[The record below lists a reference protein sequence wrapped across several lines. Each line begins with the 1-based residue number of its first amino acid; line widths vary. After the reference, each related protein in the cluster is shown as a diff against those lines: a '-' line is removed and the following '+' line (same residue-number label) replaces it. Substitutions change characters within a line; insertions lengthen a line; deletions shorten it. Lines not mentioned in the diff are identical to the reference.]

1 MQDFR
6 LKVFR
11 TVAGKLNFTNAA
23 EALFLTQ
30 PAVTL
35 QIKTLEEDLGVK
47 LFDRSGGKVRLTEAG
62 EVLLGYAERIT
73 DLYNEAE
80 VAVGSLT
87 GEERG
92 RLAVG
97 ASTTIAQYVLPALL
111 GEFISYFPRVEL
123 SMVSGNTENII
134 RVLDERKIS
143 LGLVEGP
150 IGRNDLKTKN
160 FIDDE
165 IVAVVSPTHKWATV
179 KTSKIK
185 IKQLAGI
192 PQIWREQGSG
202 TRRVLEDALKKA
214 KLKLRDFNIA
224 MELDS
229 TEAIKS
235 AVEANL
241 GIGFVSRW
249 ALSREIEL
257 GLLKIVNIENL
268 KIKRQFKF
276 VYPRTPQLEQTAES
290 FLKFALRRRP
300 YLRKN

>member
-23 EALFLTQ
+23 EVLFLTQ

-62 EVLLGYAERIT
+62 DVLLGYAERIA

-80 VAVGSLT
+80 SAVGLLT

-92 RLAVG
+92 ELAIG

-111 GEFISYFPRVEL
+111 GEFLSYQPRVEL

-134 RVLDERKIS
+134 RALDEKRIT

-150 IGRNDLKTKN
+150 IGRNDLKTN
-160 FIDDE
+160 RFIEDE
-165 IVAVVSPTHKWATV
+165 IVAVVAADHKLATA
-179 KTSKIK
+179 KDSKINL
-185 IKQLAGI
+185 KQLAEM
-192 PQIWREQGSG
+192 PQIWREHGSG
-202 TRRVLEDALKKA
+202 TRRVIEDTLKKA

-235 AVEANL
+235 AVKANL
-241 GIGFVSRW
+241 GIGFISRW
-249 ALSREIEL
+249 ALSGDIES
-257 GLLKIVNIENL
+257 GLLKIISINKL
-268 KIKRQFKF
+268 QIKRQFKF
-276 VYPRTPQLEQTAES
+276 VYPRTPPLEGSAET
-290 FLKFALRRRP
+290 FLRFALRRRP
-300 YLRKN
+300 ILVER

>member
-11 TVAGKLNFTNAA
+11 TVAEKLNFTNAA
-23 EALFLTQ
+23 EVLFLTQ

-47 LFDRSGGKVRLTEAG
+47 LFDRAGGKVKLTEAG
-62 EVLLGYAERIT
+62 EVLLGYAARIT

-80 VAVGSLT
+80 TAVGVLI

-92 RLAVG
+92 KLSIG

-111 GEFISYFPRVEL
+111 GEFLVYHPRVEL
-123 SMVSGNTENII
+123 SMIGANTEN
-134 RVLDERKIS
+134 VVNALDEKRIT

-150 IGRNDLKTKN
+150 VGRNDLKTAR
-160 FIDDE
+160 FIEDE
-165 IVAVVSPTHKWATV
+165 IVAIIAADHKLA
-179 KTSKIK
+179 KNSKINF
-185 IKQLAGI
+185 KQLAEL

-202 TRRVLEDALKKA
+202 TRRVVEDALKHA
-214 KLKLRDFNIA
+214 KLKLRDFKIA

-257 GLLKIVNIENL
+257 GSLKIINIEKL
-268 KIKRQFKF
+268 QIKRQFNF
-276 VYPRTPQLEQTAES
+276 VYPRTPQLERTAES
-290 FLKFALRRRP
+290 FLRFALRRRP
-300 YLRKN
+300 TLVVS

>member
-11 TVAGKLNFTNAA
+11 TVAEKLNFTNAA

-47 LFDRSGGKVRLTEAG
+47 LFDRSGGRVKLTEAG
-62 EVLLGYAERIT
+62 EVLLRFAERIT

-80 VAVGSLT
+80 IAVGSLT

-111 GEFISYFPRVEL
+111 GEFISYHPRIEL
-123 SMVSGNTENII
+123 SMVSGNTENVI
-134 RVLDERKIS
+134 RVLDEKRIT

-150 IGRNDLKTKN
+150 IGRNDLKTDR

-165 IVAVVSPTHKWATV
+165 IVAVVSPNHKWKQV
-179 KTSKIK
+179 KNSKIEL
-185 IKQLAGI
+185 KQLAEI
-192 PQIWREQGSG
+192 PQIWREHGSG
-202 TRRVLEDALKKA
+202 TRREIEDALKKA

-257 GLLKIVNIENL
+257 GLLKIVSIEKL
-268 KIKRQFKF
+268 QIKRQFKF
-276 VYPRTPQLEQTAES
+276 VYPRTPQLERTAES

-300 YLRKN
+300 FLRKS

>member
-11 TVAGKLNFTNAA
+11 TVAEKLNFTNAA

-47 LFDRSGGKVRLTEAG
+47 LFDRSGGRVSMTEAG
-62 EVLLGYAERIT
+62 EVLLKYAARIT

-80 VAVGSLT
+80 IAVGSLT

-111 GEFISYFPRVEL
+111 GEFLIVHPRVEL
-123 SMVSGNTENII
+123 SMLSANTENVI
-134 RVLDERKIS
+134 RALDEKRIA

-150 IGRNDLKTKN
+150 IGRNDLKTKS

-165 IVAVVSPTHKWATV
+165 IVAVVSATREWA
-179 KTSKIK
+179 KDSKISL
-185 IKQLAGI
+185 KQLAEM
-192 PQIWREQGSG
+192 PQIWREHGSG
-202 TRRVLEDALKKA
+202 TRRV
-214 KLKLRDFNIA
+214 
-224 MELDS
+224 
-229 TEAIKS
+229 
-235 AVEANL
+235 
-241 GIGFVSRW
+241 
-249 ALSREIEL
+249 
-257 GLLKIVNIENL
+257 
-268 KIKRQFKF
+268 
-276 VYPRTPQLEQTAES
+276 
-290 FLKFALRRRP
+290 
-300 YLRKN
+300 

>member
-11 TVAGKLNFTNAA
+11 TVAEKLNFTNAA
-23 EALFLTQ
+23 EVLFLTQ

-47 LFDRSGGKVRLTEAG
+47 LFDRAGGKVKLTEAG
-62 EVLLGYAERIT
+62 EVLLGYAARIT

-80 VAVGSLT
+80 TAVGVLI

-92 RLAVG
+92 KLSIG

-111 GEFISYFPRVEL
+111 GEFLVYHPRVEL
-123 SMVSGNTENII
+123 SMIGANTENI
-134 RVLDERKIS
+134 VNALDEKRIT

-150 IGRNDLKTKN
+150 VGRNDLKTAR
-160 FIDDE
+160 FIEDE
-165 IVAVVSPTHKWATV
+165 IVAIIAADHKLA
-179 KTSKIK
+179 KNSQINF
-185 IKQLAGI
+185 KQLAEL

-202 TRRVLEDALKKA
+202 TRRVVEDALKHA
-214 KLKLRDFNIA
+214 KLKLRDFKIA

-257 GLLKIVNIENL
+257 GSLKIVSIEKL
-268 KIKRQFKF
+268 QIKRQFNF
-276 VYPRTPQLEQTAES
+276 VYPRTPQLERTAES
-290 FLKFALRRRP
+290 FLRFALRRRP
-300 YLRKN
+300 IL

>member
-11 TVAGKLNFTNAA
+11 TVAEKLNFTNAA
-23 EALFLTQ
+23 EVLFLTQ

-47 LFDRSGGKVRLTEAG
+47 LFDRAGGKVKLTEAG
-62 EVLLGYAERIT
+62 EVLLDYAARIT

-80 VAVGSLT
+80 TAVGVLI

-92 RLAVG
+92 KLSIG

-111 GEFISYFPRVEL
+111 GEFLVYHPRVEL
-123 SMVSGNTENII
+123 SMIGANTENIVNALNEKRI
-134 RVLDERKIS
+134 T

-150 IGRNDLKTKN
+150 VGRNDLKTAR
-160 FIDDE
+160 FIEDE
-165 IVAVVSPTHKWATV
+165 IVAVIAADHKLA
-179 KTSKIK
+179 KNSKINF
-185 IKQLAGI
+185 KQLAEL

-202 TRRVLEDALKKA
+202 TRRVVEDALKHA
-214 KLKLRDFNIA
+214 KLKLRDFKIA

-257 GLLKIVNIENL
+257 GSLKIINIEKL
-268 KIKRQFKF
+268 QIKRQFNF
-276 VYPRTPQLEQTAES
+276 VYPRTPQLERTAES
-290 FLKFALRRRP
+290 FLRFALRRRP
-300 YLRKN
+300 IL

>member
-11 TVAGKLNFTNAA
+11 TVAEKLNFTNAA

-47 LFDRSGGKVRLTEAG
+47 LFDRAGGKVKLTEAG
-62 EVLLGYAERIT
+62 EILLGYAARIT

-80 VAVGSLT
+80 IAVGALT

-92 RLAVG
+92 KLLIG

-111 GEFISYFPRVEL
+111 GEFISYHPRVEL
-123 SMVSGNTENII
+123 SMIGANTKNI
-134 RVLDERKIS
+134 VNALDEKRIT
-143 LGLVEGP
+143 LGLIEGP
-150 IGRNDLKTKN
+150 VGRNDLKTAR
-160 FIDDE
+160 FIEDE
-165 IVAVVSPTHKWATV
+165 IVAVIAADHKSATA
-179 KTSKIK
+179 KNSKITL
-185 IKQLAGI
+185 KQVVEI

-202 TRRVLEDALKKA
+202 TRRVVEDAFKKA

-235 AVEANL
+235 AVEAKL

-257 GLLKIVNIENL
+257 GSLKIVTIEKL
-268 KIKRQFKF
+268 QIKRQFNF
-276 VYPRTPQLEQTAES
+276 VYPRTPQLERTAET
-290 FLKFALRRRP
+290 FLRFALRRRP
-300 YLRKN
+300 VL

>member
-11 TVAGKLNFTNAA
+11 TVAEKLNFTNAA
-23 EALFLTQ
+23 EVLFLTQ

-47 LFDRSGGKVRLTEAG
+47 LFDRAGGKVKLTEAG
-62 EVLLGYAERIT
+62 EVLLGFAERIT

-80 VAVGSLT
+80 IAVGVLT

-92 RLAVG
+92 KLSIG

-111 GEFISYFPRVEL
+111 GEFLSNYPRVEL
-123 SMVSGNTENII
+123 SMVGANTENVI
-134 RVLDERKIS
+134 RALDEKHVT

-150 IGRNDLKTKN
+150 VGRNDLKTKP
-160 FIDDE
+160 FIEDE
-165 IVAVVSPTHKWATV
+165 IVAVIAANHKLAA
-179 KTSKIK
+179 SKKLEINFQ
-185 IKQLAGI
+185 QLTGI

-202 TRRVLEDALKKA
+202 TRRVVEDALKKA
-214 KLKLRDFNIA
+214 KLKLRDFKIA

-249 ALSREIEL
+249 ALTRELEL
-257 GLLKIVNIENL
+257 GSLKIVNIEKL
-268 KIKRQFKF
+268 RIKRQFKF
-276 VYPRTPQLEQTAES
+276 VYPRTPQLDHTAES
-290 FLKFALRRRP
+290 FLRFALRRRP
-300 YLRKN
+300 IL

>member
-11 TVAGKLNFTNAA
+11 AVAEKLNFTSAA

-47 LFDRSGGKVRLTEAG
+47 LFDRSGGRVRLTEAG
-62 EVLLGYAERIT
+62 EVLLVYAGRIT

-80 VAVGSLT
+80 IAVGSLT

-92 RLAVG
+92 RLSLG

-111 GEFISYFPRVEL
+111 GEFISYHPRIEL
-123 SMVSGNTENII
+123 SMVSGNTDRII
-134 RVLDERKIS
+134 RVLDEKQIA

-150 IGRNDLKTKN
+150 IGRNDLKTDR

-165 IVAVVSPTHKWATV
+165 IVAVVAAGHQWKQL
-179 KTSKIK
+179 KNSKIDL
-185 IKQLAGI
+185 KQLAEI
-192 PQIWREQGSG
+192 PQIWREHGSG
-202 TRRVLEDALKKA
+202 TRRVLEDAFKNA
-214 KLKLRDFNIA
+214 KLKLRDFHIA

-249 ALSREIEL
+249 ALTREIDL
-257 GLLKIVNIENL
+257 GLLKIVNIEKL
-268 KIKRQFKF
+268 QIKRQFKF
-276 VYPRTPQLEQTAES
+276 VYPRTPRLERAAES
-290 FLKFALRRRP
+290 FLRFALRRRP
-300 YLRKN
+300 NPRKS

>member
-11 TVAGKLNFTNAA
+11 TVAEKLNFTNAA
-23 EALFLTQ
+23 EVLFLTQ

-47 LFDRSGGKVRLTEAG
+47 LFDRAGGKVKLTEAG
-62 EVLLGYAERIT
+62 EVLLGYAARIT

-80 VAVGSLT
+80 TAVGVLI

-92 RLAVG
+92 KLSIG

-111 GEFISYFPRVEL
+111 GEFLVYHPRVEL
-123 SMVSGNTENII
+123 SMIGANTENI
-134 RVLDERKIS
+134 VNALDEKRIT

-150 IGRNDLKTKN
+150 VGRNDLKTAR
-160 FIDDE
+160 FIEDE
-165 IVAVVSPTHKWATV
+165 IVAIIAADHKLA
-179 KTSKIK
+179 KNSKINF
-185 IKQLAGI
+185 KQLAEL

-202 TRRVLEDALKKA
+202 TRRVIEDALKKA
-214 KLKLRDFNIA
+214 KLKLRDFKIA

-257 GLLKIVNIENL
+257 GSLKIINIEKL
-268 KIKRQFKF
+268 QIKRQFNF
-276 VYPRTPQLEQTAES
+276 VYPRTPQLERTAES
-290 FLKFALRRRP
+290 FLRFALRRRP
-300 YLRKN
+300 TLVAS